1 MIDASAFAVPVSRL
15 TATEGRPPGSKSI
28 TNRALLVA
36 ALAEGK
42 STLVGALDAEDS
54 RIMLDALNALGV
66 AATLDANTRVAT
78 VTGASGAFPNRRADL
93 YVGNSGTTARFLT
106 AALAFARDGEY
117 RIDGKPRMRERP
129 IGDLL
134 KTLRSL
140 GADVVSENGN
150 DCPPL
155 KIQGRHIGAMPEF
168 PERATIAADVSSQ
181 FLSGLLMAAPL
192 AARDFEIAVDGP
204 LASKPYVKITL
215 ATMRAFGVAA
225 RADADFRVF
234 SGFTNGAYVGR
245 EYQIEPDAS
254 AASYFFALPAILG
267 GSMTIRGL
275 SRNALQGDV
284 EFAAILEKMGC
295 VAIWRDDSITVE
307 RPRLADG
314 VLAPLHG
321 IDVDMNACSDLVQ
334 TLSVVALF
342 ADSPTTIRN
351 VANIRVKETDR
362 LAAVV
367 TELRKLG
374 ATVQEN
380 VDGLVV
386 VPPARLHGATI
397 ATYDDHRMAMSFA
410 LAGLRTPGV
419 VIENPGCVA
428 KTYPNFFEDI
438 AEATTP
444 DPSFWRN
451 RDVPP
456 L

>member
-1 MIDASAFAVPVSRL
+1 MIDAPAYAVPVSRL
-15 TATEGRPPGSKSI
+15 TATEAQPPGSKSI
-28 TNRALLVA
+28 TNRALLIA
-36 ALAEGK
+36 ALATGE
-42 STLVGALDAEDS
+42 STLVGALDAEDT
-54 RIMLDALNALGV
+54 RVMLAALDSLGIS
-66 AATLDANTRVAT
+66 ATLDPATRVAT
-78 VTGASGAFPNRRADL
+78 VVGGRGSFPNRTADL
-93 YVGNSGTTARFLT
+93 YVGNSGTTTRFLA
-106 AALAFARDGEY
+106 AALAFAKAGEY

-134 KTLRSL
+134 KTLHSL
-140 GADVVSENGN
+140 GADVASENGN

-155 KIQGRHIGAMPEF
+155 RIRGCNLGAAPDF
-168 PERATIAADVSSQ
+168 PNRATIAADVSSQ

-192 AARDFEIAVDGP
+192 AGKAFEIAVEGT
-204 LASKPYVKITL
+204 LASRPYVEMTL

-225 RADADFRVF
+225 RADSEFRVF
-234 SGFTNGAYVGR
+234 GGFTEGAYLGR

-275 SRNALQGDV
+275 SRHALQGDV

-295 VAIWRDDSITVE
+295 VARWRDDSITVE
-307 RPRLADG
+307 RPRTADG

-367 TELRKLG
+367 NELRKLG

-380 VDGLVV
+380 ADGLVV
-386 VPPARLHGATI
+386 VPPPRLHGATI

-419 VIENPGCVA
+419 VIENPSCVA
-428 KTYPNFFEDI
+428 KTYPEFFEDI
-438 AEATTP
+438 ARATTP
-444 DPSFWRN
+444 DSSFWKN
-451 RDVPP
+451 VELPP